1 MERYSR
7 QIVLDKIG
15 KEGQEKLLKKRAIV
29 VGLGGTG
36 GLISQLLVRAGIGKL
51 YISDKD
57 YVSLSNIHRQTLFRE
72 SDVGKLKVEAAL
84 DYLKSLNSDVEIVP
98 IYEGISS
105 SNIEEYVKDVDIVM
119 DGTDNFITRYIIND
133 ACVKYNKPWIYS
145 AAISTYGS
153 VMAIIPGKTAC
164 LRCMIK
170 DPPQVTETCST
181 VGVLNSIPSLVAS
194 LAVTL
199 AYKILLE
206 NYSESVLYYIDGWS
220 MSIDKI
226 SVKKNDSCPS
236 CALHNYEFLTE
247 KYARI
252 DNLC

>member
-7 QIVLDKIG
+7 QIVLEKIG
-15 KEGQEKLLKKRAIV
+15 KEGQEKLSEKKALV

-51 YISDKD
+51 YISDRD
-57 YVSLSNIHRQTLFRE
+57 YVSLSNIHRQTLFNE
-72 SDVGKLKVEAAL
+72 NDVGKLKVQAAL
-84 DYLKSLNSDVEIVP
+84 NYLKSINSDVDIIP
-98 IYEGISS
+98 IYQGISS
-105 SNIEEYVKDVDIVM
+105 SNVEIYVKNVDIVM

-133 ACVKYNKPWIYS
+133 ACVKNNVPWIYS

-164 LRCMIK
+164 LRCMIR
-170 DPPQVTETCST
+170 DLPEVRETCST
-181 VGVLNSIPSLVAS
+181 VGVLNSLPSLVAS

-199 AYKILLE
+199 AYKVLLE
-206 NYSESVLYYIDGWS
+206 NYSESAMYYIDGWS
-220 MSIDKI
+220 LSIDKI
-226 SVKKNDSCPS
+226 IVMKNDLCPACS
-236 CALHNYEFLTE
+236 LHKFEFLSE
-247 KYARI
+247 KYEKI